1 MPHIVRW
8 HWEVSNKYRSPYI
21 SITKP
26 AGFFCGPYLGLTL
39 EKCDFRGWFLCI
51 ILAIW
56 LIVQKS
62 QGQPTWDASSPGKQW
77 DFNYQP
83 QLPSKWLFLRFF
95 FFTLPKTTSTYR
107 VSQVCFGHLA
117 SPDVL
122 GPYCA
127 AVLVSWICYMG
138 SLPLEQ
144 WAVHAVA
151 KGFLLGI
158 TLQETNI
165 SHLGKRKIIFKM
177 PFLGDMLV
185 PWRVYFPVIRGL

>member
-83 QLPSKWLFLRFF
+83 QLPSKWWFLRFF
-95 FFTLPKTTSTYR
+95 FFPCQKRRQLTGSRRSVLGTW
-107 VSQVCFGHLA
+107 HLLM
-117 SPDVL
+117 SL

-127 AVLVSWICYMG
+127 AVLVSWIC
-138 SLPLEQ
+138 SWVPFPRSSEQ
-144 WAVHAVA
+144 
-151 KGFLLGI
+151 KCRC
-158 TLQETNI
+158 
-165 SHLGKRKIIFKM
+165 KRV
-177 PFLGDMLV
+177 PFGDY
-185 PWRVYFPVIRGL
+185 PPRN

>member
-39 EKCDFRGWFLCI
+39 EKCDFWGWFLCI

-95 FFTLPKTTSTYR
+95 FFPCQKRRQLTGSR
-107 VSQVCFGHLA
+107 RS
-117 SPDVL
+117 VL
-122 GPYCA
+122 GTWHLLMSWALTVPLCWSPGSVHGFPSPG
-127 AVLVSWICYMG
+127 AVSSSCRC
-138 SLPLEQ
+138 
-144 WAVHAVA
+144 
-151 KGFLLGI
+151 
-158 TLQETNI
+158 
-165 SHLGKRKIIFKM
+165 KRV
-177 PFLGDMLV
+177 PFGDY
-185 PWRVYFPVIRGL
+185 PPGN